1 MDDGWY
7 LEAEATVGLL
17 TATGSPRTSYRPLPS
32 HAPADGGAS
41 RAAETARATLERLV
55 EADESAV
62 TALVDDLSEITADQP
77 DLLVVVGDMALIEG
91 TRRGLGE
98 TPILPVETT
107 PSLQGV
113 AVTDLEAA
121 IAGLEGGSG
130 RIRHQPTLTVES
142 ETASARAVF
151 DVTVVTSEPARIS
164 EFCLQSRGRTVAQF
178 RADGVIVASPAG
190 SHGYAAAASG
200 SAVGALDSCG
210 VCRANRPVRHP
221 HTSLGAPARRPD
233 HHRRTRRGTRRC
245 LCRPVRSGDGRPR
258 WPGRYWEGPSTDAP
272 RDTTERQ
279 SVPRTAR
286 VARDGS
292 KQPFP
297 ALLDWKTGPHHRS
310 ITLEKF

>member
-200 SAVGALDSCG
+200 SAVEPSIPAVS
-210 VCRANRPVRHP
+210 VVPI
-221 HTSLGAPARRPD
+221 APFVT
-233 HHRRTRRGTRRC
+233 RTRHWVLPPDDLTITVERDEGHVDVCADQYDLETVG
-245 LCRPVRSGDGRPR
+245 LDGQVDI
-258 WPGRYWEGPSTDAP
+258 GKGPALTLLETPLSDN
-272 RDTTERQ
+272 
-279 SVPRTAR
+279 
-286 VARDGS
+286 
-292 KQPFP
+292 PFP
-297 ALLDWKTGPHHRS
+297 EPPG
-310 ITLEKF
+310 